1 MFYKSILAQPAKIII
16 TRNEEL
22 VKVVVGNLH
31 PVITNRVNIMNSV
44 LKVSNKYLDEITVPF
59 RQIL

>member
-16 TRNEEL
+16 TCNEEL